1 MFSIIF
7 PGRSRSSLY
16 PFMSRTASGI
26 LLNGILNI
34 YKEQGFTSHDVV
46 AKLRGILKTRKIG
59 HTGTLDPMAE
69 GVLPVCIGNATKL
82 CELLTDTG
90 KEYETELLFGLTTDT
105 QDITGTVTAKAS
117 ETLVKSLTEEAVRT
131 AVKSFVGAYDQLPP
145 MYSAIKKNGKR
156 LYELAREGKTV
167 NRERRRVYIE
177 SIEILSASLPRMKL
191 RVSCSKGTY
200 IRTLCQDIGDYLGV
214 GATMT
219 SLLRTRVDQFELR
232 SAKRISEIELCAA
245 AGEPDRFLIP
255 TESFF
260 SSLRQIASGDAV
272 KNGALYEKLVRNG
285 NVIPL
290 SLFKEGALH
299 PEREERFRVYDPDGC
314 FAGIYFV
321 DEAGGLLKPYKLFR

>member
-1 MFSIIF
+1 M
-7 PGRSRSSLY
+7 
-16 PFMSRTASGI
+16 
-26 LLNGILNI
+26 NGILNI

-69 GVLPVCIGNATKL
+69 GVLPVCVGNATKL

-105 QDITGTVTAKAS
+105 QDITGTVTGRAS
-117 ETLVKSLTEEAVRT
+117 EALVNSLSEEAVQT

-156 LYELAREGKTV
+156 LHELAREGKTV

-177 SIEILSASLPRMKL
+177 SIEILSAALPRMKL

-200 IRTLCQDIGDYLGV
+200 IRTLCQDIGDQLGV
-214 GATMT
+214 SATMT
-219 SLLRTRVDQFELR
+219 SLLRTRVDQFELQ
-232 SAKRISEIELCAA
+232 SAKRISEIELCQTE
-245 AGEPDRFLIP
+245 GEPDRFLIP

-260 SSLRQIASGDAV
+260 SSLRRIASGDAV
-272 KNGALYEKLVRNG
+272 KNGAQYEKLVRNG
-285 NVIPL
+285 NVLPL

-299 PEREERFRVYDPDGC
+299 PEKGERLRVYDPDGC
-314 FAGIYFV
+314 FAGIYCF
-321 DEAGGLLKPYKLFR
+321 DEADALLRPYKLFR